1 VTADGLTQ
9 PSEQSVF
16 WCDAEQSRPNAATCA
31 TKRNAE
37 KHRMAEWKLE
47 TDTVLVYIAKDTF
60 SNLLKPVFFCEG
72 SCTRWFATVT
82 MACTVS
88 TMGYVASEYRA
99 AHVIGVFWREQHF
112 FAANVK

>member
-1 VTADGLTQ
+1 MTADGLTQ

-31 TKRNAE
+31 TKRNVE

-60 SNLLKPVFFCEG
+60 SNLLKPVFF
-72 SCTRWFATVT
+72 FAKALVH
-82 MACTVS
+82 A
-88 TMGYVASEYRA
+88 GLPPLQW
-99 AHVIGVFWREQHF
+99 HVP
-112 FAANVK
+112 